1 MVLRPFNDANSML
14 RAAELQLLQGS
25 IATGSGNIFYKGVLD
40 FDNNYKMMS
49 EID

>member
-1 MVLRPFNDANSML
+1 ML

-25 IATGSGNIFYKGVLD
+25 FGTGFGNIFYEPDLD

-49 EID
+49 